1 MMYRYGQKKD
11 DNTTGTVS
19 ALKTILDDFALF
31 SGLKYHVDKTAL
43 MPVGRKI
50 VISPELNTLYW
61 WSAAQES
68 TRR

>member
-1 MMYRYGQKKD
+1 MMYGQKKD

-50 VISPELNTLYW
+50 VISPEFNTLY
-61 WSAAQES
+61 
-68 TRR
+68 